1 MIINPYVF
9 NAPLLLDTYPNAA
22 AAYSVRKLRTAYTG
36 NCLRVRRSS
45 DNAETDIG
53 FNGNDVDTAAITTFV
68 GANNGFVTSWYDQ
81 SGNANNLVQTTAAN
95 QMQIVSS
102 GTILT
107 LNGKTAVNA
116 SSGKKG
122 YVSVNGFTFTQC
134 YAACVFNRTGN
145 FNSTDNLFLFDQT
158 TYNQIYSN
166 TNVNWLIFTGG
177 FFRDVLIPLS
187 TSQKLFSQ
195 NYNGT
200 IYFFYDNGNFTYQTD
215 GTVPANMTV
224 NNGKLNLIIN
234 TIVNYNSLGNVQE
247 FIFYTTNKTT
257 DRAAIELEIKNFYG
271 I

>member
-81 SGNANNLVQTTAAN
+81 SGNANNLVQTTAVN

-102 GTILT
+102 GTILS
-107 LNGKTAVNA
+107 LNGKPALNN
-116 SSGKKG
+116 SSGVRG
-122 YVSVNGFTFTQC
+122 YKSILNFTFTQC
-134 YAACVFNRTGN
+134 YVATVFNRTN
-145 FNSTDNLFLFDQT
+145 N
-158 TYNQIYSN
+158 
-166 TNVNWLIFTGG
+166 TGG
-177 FFRDVLIPLS
+177 FDTLYLWDQNPFNHIYTNTPNWLAYWGPIFDTLIPLS

-195 NYNGT
+195 NYDGT
-200 IYFFYDNGNFTYQTD
+200 LHYFYDNGTLASNTNIGISPITIS
-215 GTVPANMTV
+215 NS
-224 NNGKLNLIIN
+224 KLEIFKYI
-234 TIVNYNSLGNVQE
+234 TNYGSLGNMQE
-247 FIFYTTNKTT
+247 IIVYTTNKTT